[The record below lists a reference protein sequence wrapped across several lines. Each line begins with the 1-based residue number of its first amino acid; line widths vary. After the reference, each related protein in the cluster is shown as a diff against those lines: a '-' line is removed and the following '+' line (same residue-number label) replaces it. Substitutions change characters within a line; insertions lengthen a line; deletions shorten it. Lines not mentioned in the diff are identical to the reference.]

1 MKQLLHIPGTQK
13 DMILTS
19 MEVHRQ
25 GLNGMGKRLFDIAYS
40 KILKM
45 DHSVELDGMEMMY
58 VSQALNSFGK
68 RLAGIRLFDE
78 AGNYRS
84 MAMEMERIRINFQR
98 TNGPSVKK
106 EKTASAGTLTA

>member
-1 MKQLLHIPGTQK
+1 MKQLLHIPGAQK
-13 DMILTS
+13 EMILTS

-25 GLNGMGKRLFDIAYS
+25 RLKGMGKRLFDIAYS

-45 DHSVELDGMEMMY
+45 NHSVELDGMEMMY

-98 TNGPSVKK
+98 TNGPKIQ
-106 EKTASAGTLTA
+106 